1 MNLLTKYIFKNH
13 TRLIFMTLGIGVSL
27 FILIDL
33 IEKADI
39 FMGSK
44 KPLIYALEYYILKLP
59 FIVSQILPSV
69 FLLASVIFLALMI
82 GAREG
87 IALQAGGISMFTITK
102 ILIFVGIFWAILQ
115 FILAQLI
122 MPITEERAYHL
133 WRYDVRE
140 RIMVEQKIE
149 NLWFTDNGYIV
160 QVGEI
165 TESGKG
171 LNLTA
176 YKLSS
181 DAKEIKEIVRAKQ
194 VDVKKRLWTLHDLI
208 IYNPNEFESTFKDEF
223 VLPISQSIRF
233 YFISTK
239 EEKPQNLSF
248 FVLTEA
254 IEKLKSSGSN
264 IENLLTIW
272 HSKITYS
279 VMMIVFS
286 VLSVAIISY
295 KENIYLAVI
304 MATVTAFVSYVLNT
318 IGISIGQSGKIPP
331 IFAAW
336 FPCFL
341 LFIIGYWRIYCSF
354 SKR

>member
-82 GAREG
+82 DAREG

-122 MPITEERAYHL
+122 MPITEEKAYHL

-181 DAKEIKEIVRAKQ
+181 DAKEIKEIIRAKQ
-194 VDVKKRLWTLHDLI
+194 VDVKKRLWTLHDLV

-239 EEKPQNLSF
+239 KKNH
-248 FVLTEA
+248 
-254 IEKLKSSGSN
+254 K
-264 IENLLTIW
+264 
-272 HSKITYS
+272 TY
-279 VMMIVFS
+279 
-286 VLSVAIISY
+286 L
-295 KENIYLAVI
+295 
-304 MATVTAFVSYVLNT
+304 
-318 IGISIGQSGKIPP
+318 
-331 IFAAW
+331 
-336 FPCFL
+336 FL
-341 LFIIGYWRIYCSF
+341 Y
-354 SKR
+354 